1 MSIISCRRP
10 DSQPTPPLTVSLRG
24 TCKPLPREFNP
35 EVNHGLL
42 ATDMS
47 AAAVVAR
54 IRQSGF
60 QMQEVVRPYAVTTLK
75 IQKQRY
81 WQTGSAPNF
90 QGGLVTLCTCK
101 HQMRGN
107 YSAESWEAGAWVA
120 GLTSMSESATG
131 EQNLF
136 YLMRVY
142 RAYES
147 HADLVA
153 GLPALG
159 LSAALAAKD
168 SMLHDLGD
176 VMMPLEPGLRGEARF
191 TPDSYHPP
199 MPGHAHRQPEDPDY
213 WHKDIR
219 YTGRACRPSLL
230 VGDPA
235 LSFIWTRPLVRR
247 KNPQAIRDYENWT
260 LGRLLGELQEV
271 PA

>member
-1 MSIISCRRP
+1 MSINSCRLP
-10 DSQPTPPLTVSLRG
+10 DSQPSPPTGSLRR
-24 TCKPLPREFNP
+24 TCQPLPRDFKP
-35 EVNHGLL
+35 EVNHGSL
-42 ATDMS
+42 ATDLS

-54 IRQSGF
+54 IHHSGYP
-60 QMQEVVRPYAVTTLK
+60 MREIVRPYAVTTLK
-75 IQKQRY
+75 IRQQAYQQK
-81 WQTGSAPNF
+81 GSAPNF
-90 QGGLVTLCTCK
+90 EGGLITLCTCK

-107 YSAESWEAGAWVA
+107 YGAENWDAGAWVA
-120 GLTSMSESATG
+120 GLTSMSESSTG

-136 YLMRVY
+136 YLMRVF

-168 SMLHDLGD
+168 STLHDLGD
-176 VMMPLEPGLRGEARF
+176 VMMPLKPGLRGEARF
-191 TPDSYHPP
+191 TPVSYHPP
-199 MPGHAHRQPEDPDY
+199 ILGHAHRQSEDSDY
-213 WHKDIR
+213 WHKDID
-219 YTGRACRPSLL
+219 YAGRACRPSLL